1 MSAGFRIDGDKQI
14 KNTSLVIQK
23 RLINTYHNI
32 FLQLNYNKI
41 PIIIIKYIFKFNLS
55 FCYNRT
61 TQNNSKKERAQFKR
75 QDKKNNNII

>member
-1 MSAGFRIDGDKQI
+1 MKAKSTDRHQEIMCK
-14 KNTSLVIQK
+14 
-23 RLINTYHNI
+23 HNI
-32 FLQLNYNKI
+32 FLQPNYNKI

-61 TQNNSKKERAQFKR
+61 TQNNSKKREDQFKR